1 MTGERTHAALERFEA
16 ALERVETAFAE
27 LLGRQEESSALISE
41 NRQLQ
46 LELERLRARARAL
59 QQASHEALERVE
71 AAMARL
77 EGLLGRRAR
86 R

>member
-1 MTGERTHAALERFEA
+1 MTGERTHTALERFEA

-46 LELERLRARARAL
+46 LELDRLRARARAL